1 MVLLNSKIR
10 MKKFTAIIIL
20 ILVISSKLLAID
32 NDSAYN
38 QNPVVLETPTGSIF
52 GTITLP
58 QKFEKGKIV
67 LIISGSGPTDRDGN
81 NTMMKNNS
89 LKQFAFALADSG
101 IASLRFD
108 KRGIA
113 ESSKAMTKES
123 DIRFDDYVNDV
134 KSWILYLKKDKRFTE
149 IIVAG
154 HSEGSLIG
162 MISSTNNVDKYISI
176 SGPGNSADVTLKTQL
191 NNQPE
196 AIKKAAFPML
206 DSLSKGM
213 LVHNNNLLLAS
224 LFRLSVQPYLISWFK
239 YNPQTEIKKLK
250 IPVLLIQG
258 DKDIQV
264 TVDDA
269 KLLSLAKKSSQ
280 LEIIQSMNHVLKIIG
295 DEKDENIK
303 SYSNPSLPI
312 SSEFISKVISFIK
325 K

>member
-1 MVLLNSKIR
+1 MQKLIGIFFLL
-10 MKKFTAIIIL
+10 
-20 ILVISSKLLAID
+20 LVTSANLLANPN
-32 NDSAYN
+32 NDSLYN
-38 QNPVVLETPTGSIF
+38 QNPAILETPTGTIF

-58 QKFEKGKIV
+58 HSFKKGKIV
-67 LIISGSGPTDRDGN
+67 LIIAGSGPTDRDGN
-81 NTMMKNNS
+81 NSMMKNNS

-113 ESSKAMTKES
+113 ESAKAMSKES
-123 DIRFDDYVNDV
+123 DIRFDDFVNDV

-162 MISSTNNVDKYISI
+162 MLASLKNVNKYISI
-176 SGPGNSADVTLKTQL
+176 SGPGNPAYETIKTQL
-191 NNQPE
+191 NSQPE
-196 AIKKAAFPML
+196 AIKNTAFPML

-224 LFRLSVQPYLISWFK
+224 LFRPSVQPYLISWFK

-250 IPVLLIQG
+250 IPVLIIQG

-264 TVDDA
+264 STEDA
-269 KLLSLAKKSSQ
+269 KLLFLAKESFQMAVIKN
-280 LEIIQSMNHVLKIIG
+280 MNHVLKIIG
-295 DEKDENIK
+295 DEKDENMK

-312 SSEFISKVISFIK
+312 SSDFINKVVSFIK
-325 K
+325 

>member
-1 MVLLNSKIR
+1 MLLLNSKIR

-20 ILVISSKLLAID
+20 ILVISSKLLAND

-58 QKFEKGKIV
+58 QNYKKGKIV

-113 ESSKAMTKES
+113 ESAKAMTKES

-134 KSWILYLKKDKRFTE
+134 KSWIFYLKKDKRFTE

-162 MISSTNNVDKYISI
+162 MISSTKNVNKYISI
-176 SGPGNSADVTLKTQL
+176 SGPGNPADVIIKTQL
-191 NNQPE
+191 GNQSIE
-196 AIKKAAFPML
+196 LKKIAEPML
-206 DSLSKGM
+206 DSLSKGFK
-213 LVHNNNLLLAS
+213 VHNNNLMLVS
-224 LFRLSVQPYLISWFK
+224 LFRPSVQPYLMSWFK

-250 IPVLLIQG
+250 IPVLVIQG

-264 TVDDA
+264 SVDDA
-269 KLLSLAKKSSQ
+269 KLLFLAKGSCQ
-280 LEIIQSMNHVLKIIG
+280 LAIIKNMNHVLKTIG

-303 SYSNPSLPI
+303 SYNNPSLPI
-312 SSEFISKVISFIK
+312 SSEFITKVVSFIK
-325 K
+325 

>member
-1 MVLLNSKIR
+1 MQKLIGIFFLL
-10 MKKFTAIIIL
+10 
-20 ILVISSKLLAID
+20 LVSSINLLAHNN

-38 QNPVVLETPTGSIF
+38 QNPAILETSTGKIF

-58 QKFEKGKIV
+58 HSFKKGKIV
-67 LIISGSGPTDRDGN
+67 LIIAGSGPTDRDGN
-81 NTMMKNNS
+81 NSMMKNNS

-123 DIRFDDYVNDV
+123 DIRFDDYVDDV
-134 KSWILYLKKDKRFTE
+134 KSWILYLKKDNRFTE

-162 MISSTNNVDKYISI
+162 MIASLKNVNKYISI
-176 SGPGNSADVTLKTQL
+176 SGPGNPANETLKTQL
-191 NNQPE
+191 NSQPD
-196 AIKKAAFPML
+196 AIKNVAFPML
-206 DSLSKGM
+206 DSLSKEM

-224 LFRLSVQPYLISWFK
+224 LFRPSVQPYLISWFK
-239 YNPQTEIKKLK
+239 YNPQTEIKKLN
-250 IPVLLIQG
+250 IPILVIQG

-264 TVDDA
+264 SVDDA

-280 LEIIQSMNHVLKIIG
+280 LEIIHNMNHVLKIIG

-312 SSEFISKVISFIK
+312 SSEFVSKVISFIK

>member
-1 MVLLNSKIR
+1 
-10 MKKFTAIIIL
+10 MKKFTSTFFL
-20 ILVISSKLLAID
+20 LLVVSIKLLANT

-38 QNPVVLETPTGSIF
+38 QNPVVLETPTGKIF

-58 QKFEKGKIV
+58 QTFKKGKIV

-81 NTMMKNNS
+81 NPMMKNNS
-89 LKQFAFALADSG
+89 LKQFAFALSDSG

-113 ESSKAMTKES
+113 ESAKAMSKES

-134 KSWILYLKKDKRFTE
+134 KSWILFLKKDERFKE
-149 IIVAG
+149 IIIAG

-162 MISSTNNVDKYISI
+162 MIASLKNVDKYISI
-176 SGPGNSADVTLKTQL
+176 SGPGNPADVILKTQL

-196 AIKKAAFPML
+196 GIKNAAFPML

-224 LFRLSVQPYLISWFK
+224 LFRPSVQPYMISWFK

-250 IPVLLIQG
+250 IPVLVIQG

-264 TVDDA
+264 SVDDA

-280 LEIIQSMNHVLKIIG
+280 LEIIQNMNHVLKIIG
-295 DEKDENIK
+295 DAKDENIK

-312 SSEFISKVISFIK
+312 SSEFISKVISFIRK
-325 K
+325 